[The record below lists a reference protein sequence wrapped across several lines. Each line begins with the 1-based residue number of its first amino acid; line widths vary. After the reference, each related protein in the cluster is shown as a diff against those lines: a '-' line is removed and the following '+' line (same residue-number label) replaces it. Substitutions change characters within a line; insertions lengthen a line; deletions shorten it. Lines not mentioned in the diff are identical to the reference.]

1 MIKIFLAALLILA
14 ASAPASAATPLD
26 VIFDTDM
33 GNDVDDAL
41 ALAMLHAFANRGEV
55 KLLAVTVSKDNP
67 WAAEYV
73 RLVDEYYGRGA
84 IPVGIVHDGK
94 TPEDGLY
101 VRQVCERHGRRPHPA
116 KIADAVPLLRKTL
129 ARAQDGSVSLIQVG
143 FSTNLARLL

>member
-1 MIKIFLAALLILA
+1 MIKILLAALLILA
-14 ASAPASAATPLD
+14 ASAPALAATPLD

-41 ALAMLHAFANRGEV
+41 ALAMLHAFASRGEV

-73 RLVDEYYGRGA
+73 RMVNEYYGRGS

-94 TPEDGLY
+94 TTDDGQY
-101 VRQVCERHGRRPHPA
+101 VRQVCELHHRRPNKA
-116 KIADAVPLLRKTL
+116 FVSDAVQLLRKT
-129 ARAQDGSVSLIQVG
+129 
-143 FSTNLARLL
+143 